1 MGKTQEKPRE
11 LKSGDA
17 SPRKNW
23 VNARRRPKELK
34 IKTDK
39 SEANAKRVSLKY
51 DYAISEDETASP
63 QNIIKKSRG
72 KM

>member
-1 MGKTQEKPRE
+1 MSKTQEKRRE

-17 SPRKNW
+17 SPRKNL
-23 VNARRRPKELK
+23 VHARRRPKELK

-63 QNIIKKSRG
+63 QNIIKKTKG

>member
-1 MGKTQEKPRE
+1 MSKTQEKRKE

-23 VNARRRPKELK
+23 AKRRPKELK
-34 IKTDK
+34 IKADK

-63 QNIIKKSRG
+63 QNIIKKSKG

>member
-1 MGKTQEKPRE
+1 MSKTQEKRKE

-23 VNARRRPKELK
+23 ANTKRRPKELK
-34 IKTDK
+34 IKADK
-39 SEANAKRVSLKY
+39 SESNAKRVSLKY

-63 QNIIKKSRG
+63 QNIIKKSKG